1 MVDPPPPPPDTISL
15 YAIESNNTN
24 LLVMDTS
31 H

>member
-1 MVDPPPPPPDTISL
+1 MVDPPPPPDTISL
-15 YAIESNNTN
+15 YTIESNNTN